1 MSINKYD
8 EQKFWEEVDILFPD
22 IVKAITSLAKKSYIS
37 ITNLRN
43 GVTWWSEK
51 AMEYFGM
58 QENYTIRG
66 QEKSKRSIHSDD
78 LEDFRRGFPGESCG
92 KKYGRALGIPGAG
105 RKYLQPDQ
113 CQGEN
118 AE

>member
-1 MSINKYD
+1 MGAFDPDIIYIRVHTEAVDIQKKVPGGDMSINKYD

-58 QENYTIRG
+58 QENYC
-66 QEKSKRSIHSDD
+66 KLSNN
-78 LEDFRRGFPGESCG
+78 
-92 KKYGRALGIPGAG
+92 
-105 RKYLQPDQ
+105 LQ
-113 CQGEN
+113 
-118 AE
+118 